1 MSVYLAKPFYAV
13 FVTYPGGG
21 IYLYSNRFKFIM
33 IAQVHEEVFL
43 MSDRGG
49 ILGDFFDDDCAI
61 LFFILVFLF
70 CSVVRADVDLHTP
83 NKLEKYK
90 IRCCRNTQKSLHAIY
105 P

>member
-1 MSVYLAKPFYAV
+1 MVYSAKPFYTV
-13 FVTYPGGG
+13 FVTYCIAREY
-21 IYLYSNRFKFIM
+21 IYISNRLKIIT

-70 CSVVRADVDLHTP
+70 LFVGPRRYGFANP
-83 NKLEKYK
+83 K
-90 IRCCRNTQKSLHAIY
+90 
-105 P
+105 